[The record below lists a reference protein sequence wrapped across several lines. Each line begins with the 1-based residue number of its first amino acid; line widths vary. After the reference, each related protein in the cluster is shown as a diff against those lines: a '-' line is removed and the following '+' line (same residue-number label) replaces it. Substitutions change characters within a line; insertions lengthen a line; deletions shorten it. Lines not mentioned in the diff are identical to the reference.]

1 MVPVTVLSDLPT
13 LYNIMFKT
21 PHIACFGITDVVSMV
36 MPLRQQVER
45 IRVNM
50 NLDINIDMI

>member
-1 MVPVTVLSDLPT
+1 MVPVTVLPDLPS
-13 LYNIMFKT
+13 LYGIMFNT
-21 PHIACFGITDVVSMV
+21 PHIMDILSTVISIE
-36 MPLRQQVER
+36 QQLER